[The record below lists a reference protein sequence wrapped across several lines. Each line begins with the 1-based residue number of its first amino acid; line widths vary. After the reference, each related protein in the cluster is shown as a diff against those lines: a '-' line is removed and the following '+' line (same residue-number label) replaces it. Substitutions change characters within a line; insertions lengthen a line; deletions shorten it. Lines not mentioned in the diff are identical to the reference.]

1 MANLLNPSDP
11 GQFPAQNISRSGNLS
26 ALMANFFTDGASQ
39 VADEFSVDMRTR
51 EGKQAGR
58 IYSGNITED
67 DAGYQAANQFYSPRS
82 YEVSQTA
89 DETTLLY
96 SDGAS
101 AAFVQKDI
109 PTSSTNYSRPR
120 TVAAGY
126 DPERQTMTVVF
137 RDGTFYNYYEVTQS
151 EWNAF
156 HASYSKGKPWL
167 NKANKHQSS
176 DGLFVH
182 KPRGDADM
190 SQVLP
195 EIREALYRVVRTHQQ
210 KNPTK
215 VGRTS
220 TTAQMYRTSKAGKS
234 YKYGKMTVP
243 NATKQNKS
251 AGKAHK
257 PHTGK

>member
-1 MANLLNPSDP
+1 MGSVMGA
-11 GQFPAQNISRSGNLS
+11 
-26 ALMANFFTDGASQ
+26 FFTDSDAM
-39 VADEFSVDMRTR
+39 ADQFAVDMRTR
-51 EGKQAGR
+51 EGKQMGR
-58 IYSGNITED
+58 VYSGDLNASD
-67 DAGYQAANQFYSPRS
+67 NGLQAASTFYNPTS
-82 YEVSQTA
+82 YAASQTA
-89 DETTLLY
+89 SETNLLY

-151 EWNAF
+151 EWDAF

-167 NKANKHQSS
+167 NKANKSQSS

-182 KPRGDADM
+182 KPRGNADM
-190 SQVLP
+190 SEVLP

-215 VGRTS
+215 VGRTT
-220 TTAQMYRTSKAGKS
+220 TTAQMYRTSKAGNS
-234 YKYGKMTVP
+234 YKYGKMTVT
-243 NATKQNKS
+243 NAAKQNKS